1 MSHDMSKARQE
12 EVDRNY
18 DAFMKM
24 LPELLTQHRGQ
35 HALMKDGKV
44 LGFYSTPQD
53 ASSAAETFI
62 PDGLYSI
69 QHVTDAPV
77 DLGYFSHALPLVSV

>member
-1 MSHDMSKARQE
+1 MSQDMGRARQE

-18 DAFMKM
+18 EAFMRM
-24 LPELLTQHRGQ
+24 LPDLLMQHRGQ
-35 HALMKDGKV
+35 HALMKDAKV

-53 ASSAAETFI
+53 ASSAAESFI
-62 PDGLYSI
+62 SDGLYSI

>member
-1 MSHDMSKARQE
+1 MSQDMNKARQE

-18 DAFMKM
+18 EEFLRM
-24 LPELLTQHRGQ
+24 LPGLLVQHRGQ
-35 HALMKDGKV
+35 HALMKDGKI

-62 PDGLYSI
+62 KDGLYSI
-69 QHVTDAPV
+69 QHVTDTPA
-77 DLGYFSHALPLVSV
+77 DLGYFSHAVPLVPV

>member
-1 MSHDMSKARQE
+1 MSDSPSRSRQE

-18 DAFMKM
+18 EEFLKL
-24 LPELLTQHRGQ
+24 LPQILPAHRGQ

-44 LGFYSTPQD
+44 LGYYSTPQD
-53 ASSAAETFI
+53 ANSAAETFI
-62 PDGLYSI
+62 KDGLYSI

-77 DLGYFSHALPLVSV
+77 DLGYFSRTVLLVPV